1 MYIVL
6 YVMKKMKK
14 TKEKNIFQN
23 SSSPL
28 MKVLM
33 MLSRLHEGVIILKSP
48 HGKHHLSCCITALM
62 KLQNE
67 AFNQSY

>member
-1 MYIVL
+1 
-6 YVMKKMKK
+6 MKKMKK

-48 HGKHHLSCCITALM
+48 MENITCLVASQL
-62 KLQNE
+62 
-67 AFNQSY
+67 